1 MSKSIFYLSLCHS
14 DSDIAP
20 KFGQNPFLSSFYLH
34 LYTFG
39 YTVHRINQLVGVENS
54 VDKKFS
60 TLIIDSMFQKFS
72 VMNVKY

>member
-20 KFGQNPFLSSFYLH
+20 KFGQNP
-34 LYTFG
+34 
-39 YTVHRINQLVGVENS
+39 
-54 VDKKFS
+54 

>member
-14 DSDIAP
+14 DSDIAS
-20 KFGQNPFLSSFYLH
+20 KFGQNP
-34 LYTFG
+34 
-39 YTVHRINQLVGVENS
+39 
-54 VDKKFS
+54 